1 MTKIESIHSWV
12 EKNKIRKY
20 SMICSKPRKRHLR
33 QSNFSKGLTK
43 LAILRDYKCPT
54 MNCRVQNLL
63 QSAKIGLSKWTF
75 YVKNHPNL
83 SGFFH

>member
-20 SMICSKPRKRHLR
+20 SRICSKPRNLQ

-43 LAILRDYKCPT
+43 LAILSGYKSPRMLCYLVAK
-54 MNCRVQNLL
+54 CQN
-63 QSAKIGLSKWTF
+63 WTF
-75 YVKNHPNL
+75 KVNFLYQKT
-83 SGFFH
+83 SEFF

>member
-20 SMICSKPRKRHLR
+20 SIICSKSRKRHLQ

-43 LAILRDYKCPT
+43 LAIILDYKCPW
-54 MNCRVQNLL
+54 MLCLAL
-63 QSAKIGLSKWTF
+63 QPGQK
-75 YVKNHPNL
+75 
-83 SGFFH
+83 